1 MCALSEYC
9 SNQHSTQISTKD
21 SPSLPFFLHL
31 MVLQFLYRCASN
43 LALFVGINLLVLV
56 TLRVRFFNVRTR
68 GLCALVLP
76 WADIAGG
83 FATGYFLDQSK
94 LSVKRRARLSWIFL
108 MALNLGLWVWS
119 GVLTKLLEGHGPG
132 IDWTSGSIF
141 NEIFALAIMFEFAA
155 LSTQTL
161 IYWLISHSESD
172 NDPAYRWILTHFTHF
187 TTSVRWLYYSLL
199 YYWRISRCRMCWTS
213 CCLRHQVS
221 QHDRLVI
228 HWIEYWLPWVSS

>member
-1 MCALSEYC
+1 VVASPFTHILSLLGLCVPDHSFHFLSLTPTRCKGETVSRLLSERKAGFKQCVNFSESSARKMCALSEYC

-83 FATGYFLDQSK
+83 FATGYFLDQSR

-172 NDPAYRWILTHFTHF
+172 NDPAYR
-187 TTSVRWLYYSLL
+187 
-199 YYWRISRCRMCWTS
+199 
-213 CCLRHQVS
+213 
-221 QHDRLVI
+221 
-228 HWIEYWLPWVSS
+228 